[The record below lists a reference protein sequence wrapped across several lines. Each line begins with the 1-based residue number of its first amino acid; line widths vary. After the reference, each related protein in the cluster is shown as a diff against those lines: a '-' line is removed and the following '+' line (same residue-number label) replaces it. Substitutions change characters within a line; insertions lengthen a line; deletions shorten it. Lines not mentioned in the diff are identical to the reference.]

1 MYMNLNNDH
10 APLATKSL
18 GASEMRLGS
27 KTQFSNRKL
36 INIFLT
42 VINRKL
48 KKY

>member
-1 MYMNLNNDH
+1 MNLNKDH
-10 APLATKSL
+10 APLA
-18 GASEMRLGS
+18 